1 MRRIFQE
8 CKIGQGNANLLL
20 EALSYA
26 RPQDLEKEFIQVR
39 FMYWTIS
46 TYSGKAVIQEFQAD
60 CCASQQLI
68 VAHIPRANSDAQRS
82 RSAESLFQLN
92 RRPSQTGPGR
102 RATQTREDGSPND
115 LTIEEEL
122 LAALV
127 ATDEALQEALRV
139 YDNLE
144 KVAKERQ
151 AEELSRRFVSTER
164 RVSYI
169 SHYIYHS

>member
-39 FMYWTIS
+39 FVYWTIFV
-46 TYSGKAVIQEFQAD
+46 YSGKAVIQEFQAN
-60 CCASQQLI
+60 CRASQQLI
-68 VAHIPRANSDAQRS
+68 IAYIPRANVDAQRS
-82 RSAESLFQLN
+82 RSPESLSQLN

-102 RATQTREDGSPND
+102 RTIQTREDGSPID
-115 LTIEEEL
+115 LTIEEDL

-144 KVAKERQ
+144 RVAKERQ
-151 AEELSRRFVSTER
+151 AEELSRRFVSMER
-164 RVSYI
+164 RVS
-169 SHYIYHS
+169 

>member
-39 FMYWTIS
+39 FVYWTIYV
-46 TYSGKAVIQEFQAD
+46 YSGKAVIQEFQAN
-60 CCASQQLI
+60 CRASQQLV
-68 VAHIPRANSDAQRS
+68 VAYIPRANVDAQRS
-82 RSAESLFQLN
+82 RSAESLSQLN
-92 RRPSQTGPGR
+92 RRPSQTGR
-102 RATQTREDGSPND
+102 RTMQTREDGSPID

-144 KVAKERQ
+144 RVAKERQ
-151 AEELSRRFVSTER
+151 AEELSRRFVSMER
-164 RVSYI
+164 RVS
-169 SHYIYHS
+169 